1 MLVCTKDILQSI
13 NAGGGIGMV
22 SSNDNILSFIKSSSP
37 IPQVGT
43 IMSYRTFLV
52 LKVYQQPNRKQ

>member
-1 MLVCTKDILQSI
+1 MQE
-13 NAGGGIGMV
+13 GIGMV